1 MSTRKYYG
9 DLATYTVGGTS
20 LIDSLSDAV
29 LTVNAGHDEGK
40 GMARLHESPQLVVK
54 GFSLEA
60 TATSNVAGVGRV
72 TNLNLTAFTVGG
84 TAYLATVD
92 SVSFSGSMAH
102 AEGKGAA
109 DFWEFPNVV
118 SAGFSGK
125 ARLKVPAADLPALDA
140 LAADATVAGNYLA
153 ISATLN
159 GVVVTIPVAITMFT
173 RELPI
178 DDIQYFSIDF
188 VGRDPLTG
196 TYPTAP
202 TGTTS
207 LLEKAIVQPRTALAF
222 TFKPS
227 ADSGTYSGNLVWS
240 AWDFSVN
247 NTGVVRTKYS
257 WKGAGTLGYAA
268 PA

>member
-9 DLATYTVGGTS
+9 DLTTYTVGGTS
-20 LIDSLSDAV
+20 LIDSMSDSV

-40 GMARLHESPQLVVK
+40 GMARVHESPQLVVK

-60 TATSNVAGVGRV
+60 TTMSNVSGVGRV

-92 SVSFSGSMAH
+92 SVSLNGTMAH
-102 AEGKGAA
+102 AEGKGAG

-125 ARLKVPAADLPALDA
+125 ARLKVPAADLNALDA
-140 LAADATVAGNYLA
+140 LAADQTVAGNYVA

-159 GVVVTIPVAITMFT
+159 GVVLTIPVALTMFT
-173 RELPI
+173 RETPI

-222 TFKPS
+222 SFKPS
-227 ADSGTYSGNLVWS
+227 SDAGTYSGNLVWS
-240 AWDFSVN
+240 GWDFSVN

-257 WKGAGTLGYAA
+257 FKGAGQLVYTA